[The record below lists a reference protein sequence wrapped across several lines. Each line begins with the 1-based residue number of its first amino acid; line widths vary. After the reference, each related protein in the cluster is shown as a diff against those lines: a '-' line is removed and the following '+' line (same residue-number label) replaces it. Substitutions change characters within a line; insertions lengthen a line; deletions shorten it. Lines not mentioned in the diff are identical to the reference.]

1 MVSTRSTTTKDNTS
15 NDDASDNNNN
25 NINETENINE
35 VERDNNNITT
45 ATTTNTEIITMTTT
59 TETIADETQKKSNEF
74 YIRSHQVMGTDVQVT
89 SVTDDLA
96 HNPSGENLFSR
107 LSPLPN
113 LNASDNLS
121 DTDNLQSSVHNPSG
135 ENLNSRLSPLPNL
148 NTSDNLND
156 EENLQSTVLSK
167 TKPSLTETTNDGENL
182 KSRVSPAPISTNIT
196 VHETDPKQSIV
207 DTAHKSS
214 KCSSTSQN
222 QISRDQQA
230 TNVETLHTVT
240 DVTGVS
246 TNIENISVPPL
257 FDTETTNSEQPLTEN
272 PTDMST
278 VLVEINTVTKSKTK
292 KRNPT
297 PKKNVTAEKHS
308 EVITVDDKNSTAEQ
322 VSAENLGNQS
332 TIAVQTGTPT
342 QIKDTNKK
350 QSPKKNTEISP
361 PTTST
366 TKQVSTENLGN
377 PSPPALQKATPTTR
391 GRTRKQSSQ
400 KKIQISTLTVST
412 AEQMSAENLN
422 EPSTEVLQ
430 ATTPTSTKTKSKQ
443 KTSPQ
448 KNIKVSIPTEL
459 PNPNKAFF
467 RNLVTDYSLPMNLLQ
482 IALFLQ
488 STDNTVICQPQVN
501 YRPLSIS
508 NIKTKRFIENMEG
521 TTGDLNEEMHVI
533 LYEVTNVETPGR
545 TVPIY
550 SVYTTDEES
559 ITGKQETLIYAQ
571 QPSLVELYKLA
582 KIIQPDKQWNLDPP
596 VNRPVTADDI
606 EKVFCTDRVKDL
618 YTESTYF
625 YHQSNVGLVRQQRKP
640 KNTAQIQAAFA
651 TEKSSFQKT
660 HRIRFAIIG
669 GLHRVALAA
678 HMFGNYVLDN
688 KRPTKA
694 PSNTYNFNG
703 KSVLNSVLAVHLCIP
718 HDRKLDETFVS
729 HCREYSCIVQNRKS
743 ESFGPTIK
751 SEMYLLL
758 TSLSK
763 PETNFK
769 RHINSTF
776 WTNDQVSLTA

>member
-1 MVSTRSTTTKDNTS
+1 VSTRSNTTKDNTS
-15 NDDASDNNNN
+15 NDNALDNNNN
-25 NINETENINE
+25 NNNNISNNINE
-35 VERDNNNITT
+35 VTQNNNNIITG
-45 ATTTNTEIITMTTT
+45 TTTNTETITTT
-59 TETIADETQKKSNEF
+59 TPTETIADETLKNSNEF
-74 YIRSHQVMGTDVQVT
+74 YIRSHQVMGTDEQVT
-89 SVTDDLA
+89 SVTDKLA

-113 LNASDNLS
+113 SNTSNNLNDKDNQ
-121 DTDNLQSSVHNPSG
+121 QSTVHNPSG
-135 ENLNSRLSPLPNL
+135 ENLNPRLSPLPNL
-148 NTSDNLND
+148 NKSDNLND
-156 EENLQSTVLSK
+156 EKNLQSTVVSK
-167 TKPSLTETTNDGENL
+167 SKASLTETTNDGENL
-182 KSRVSPAPISTNIT
+182 TSRVSPAPTSTNT
-196 VHETDPKQSIV
+196 TAHETYPEQS
-207 DTAHKSS
+207 
-214 KCSSTSQN
+214 
-222 QISRDQQA
+222 
-230 TNVETLHTVT
+230 T
-240 DVTGVS
+240 DVTCVS
-246 TNIENISVPPL
+246 TNIDSN
-257 FDTETTNSEQPLTEN
+257 NEQQLTEN

-278 VLVEINTVTKSKTK
+278 VLIETNTVTKSKSK

-322 VSAENLGNQS
+322 VS
-332 TIAVQTGTPT
+332 V
-342 QIKDTNKK
+342 
-350 QSPKKNTEISP
+350 
-361 PTTST
+361 
-366 TKQVSTENLGN
+366 ENLGN
-377 PSPPALQKATPTTR
+377 PSTIALQTGTPTTR

-400 KKIQISTLTVST
+400 KNIEISTLTAST
-412 AEQMSAENLN
+412 SEQMLAENLDK
-422 EPSTEVLQ
+422 PSTEALQ
-430 ATTPTSTKTKSKQ
+430 TTTPTSTKTKSKQ
-443 KTSPQ
+443 KKQSPQ

-459 PNPNKAFF
+459 SNPNKAFF
-467 RNLVTDYSLPMNLLQ
+467 RSLVTDYSLPMNLLQ

-508 NIKTKRFIENMEG
+508 NIKTKRFIANMEG

-533 LYEVTNVETPGR
+533 LYEVTDVETPGR

-571 QPSLVELYKLA
+571 HPSLVELYKLA
-582 KIIQPDKQWNLDPP
+582 NIIQPDKQWNLDPP
-596 VNRPVTADDI
+596 ANRAVTADDI
-606 EKVFCTDRVKDL
+606 EEVFCTDRVKEL
-618 YTESTYF
+618 YTETTYF
-625 YHQSNVGLVRQQRKP
+625 YHQSNVGLVKQQRKP

-651 TEKSSFQKT
+651 REKSSFQKT
-660 HRIRFAIIG
+660 HRIRFAILG

-703 KSVLNSVLAVHLCIP
+703 KSVLNSVLAVHFCIP
-718 HDRKLDETFVS
+718 HSRQLDEIFVS

-758 TSLSK
+758 TRLSK

-776 WTNDQVSLTA
+776 WTNDQVSHTT